1 MESRRTF
8 DVILKDISMA
18 LSLFDKS
25 YFMILI
31 LEKLIEN

>member
-8 DVILKDISMA
+8 DVILKDISMT
-18 LSLFDKS
+18 LPLFDKS